1 MQSIPDKSVGTPQVC
16 VDADLDAYAV
26 SVAES
31 VLDGT
36 NHIAYCFWLTEQ
48 IRSNV
53 LRIRPWLRASA
64 VQINA
69 VDERTHELGGVG

>member
-1 MQSIPDKSVGTPQVC
+1 MQSIPDKRVGTPQVC

-36 NHIAYCFWLTEQ
+36 NHIADCFWLTEQ